1 MAKEEISP
9 AEKTGTKY
17 PKEQILRAARYAKRR
32 DLLQVLLE
40 NNKTYTFEDVDDRIQ
55 KFLKGKVN

>member
-1 MAKEEISP
+1 MAKEEIS
-9 AEKTGTKY
+9 ATAKTGAKY
-17 PKEQILRAARYAKRR
+17 PKEQILRATRYAKRR